1 MSSWVIVIGCHQMP
15 SADVIVVACCVH
27 CGQRH
32 CGQNCCLF
40 GLHYLLPHFALS
52 PLPPPTTN
60 IDTTRIYSHHQ
71 CQNHFQHQHHHRPL
85 QHQHVKQCET
95 IRSTPKKM
103 ASRLHHTMKFYERW
117 SHQSC
122 RKRTCIARILLNDS
136 CCFVALVPASL
147 SLAASNPQC
156 SPSPSLIVWVINL
169 HHVSCPFSSV
179 QSCLS

>member
-1 MSSWVIVIGCHQMP
+1 MYKATLTPCSCWMSSWVIVIGCHQMP

-95 IRSTPKKM
+95 IRSTPKKW
-103 ASRLHHTMKFYERW
+103 LHGFTILWNSMKGGAI
-117 SHQSC
+117 S
-122 RKRTCIARILLNDS
+122 
-136 CCFVALVPASL
+136 PAEKGRVL
-147 SLAASNPQC
+147 
-156 SPSPSLIVWVINL
+156 
-169 HHVSCPFSSV
+169 HVSFWMILVVLLPSSPPPCHWQHPIHSV
-179 QSCLS
+179 RHHLPW